1 MGVFDFIGNAGKKV
15 FGGGR
20 IDENA
25 ILKHLQTLGLNVQGL
40 SVIAHQDKKMISVV
54 GRVENLE
61 DKEKL
66 IIAAGNVDGVEKV
79 DDRVRVVKAAPEP
92 LPEPE
97 PITEVGQAAE
107 PTPEEAPTSTF
118 YTVKSG
124 DTLSGIAKE
133 HYGNAG
139 KYMVIFEANQPM
151 LEDPNKIYPGQVL
164 RIPSID

>member
-20 IDENA
+20 LDENA
-25 ILKHLQTLGLNVQGL
+25 IIKHLQTLGLTVHGL
-40 SVIAHQDKKMISVV
+40 SVIAHQDMKMISVI
-54 GRVENLE
+54 GRVQSLE

-66 IIAAGNVDGVEKV
+66 ILAAGNVDGVEKV
-79 DDRVRVVKAAPEP
+79 DDRIRVVEAAPEP

-97 PITEVGQAAE
+97 PVTEAEQAGE
-107 PTPEEAPTSTF
+107 PTPEEAPASTF
-118 YTVKSG
+118 YTVQAG
-124 DTLSGIAKE
+124 DTLGGIAQA

-139 KYMVIFEANQPM
+139 KYMIIFEANQPM
-151 LEDPNKIYPGQVL
+151 LEDPNRIYPGQVL